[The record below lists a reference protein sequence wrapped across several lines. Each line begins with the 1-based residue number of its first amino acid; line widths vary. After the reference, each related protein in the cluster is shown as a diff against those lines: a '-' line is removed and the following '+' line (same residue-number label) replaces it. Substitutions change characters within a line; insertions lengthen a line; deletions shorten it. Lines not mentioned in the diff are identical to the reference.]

1 MEYLAVFSIKI
12 TMIFVFFLWKKPKPM
27 INCVPGGKRLM
38 TLDGDAAW
46 NWMAAAQN
54 KPLCFVYL
62 CKQCAELNLLFMG
75 KIK

>member
-12 TMIFVFFLWKKPKPM
+12 TMIFVFPLKKKTHTM
-27 INCVPGGKRLM
+27 INCVLGVKRLM

-54 KPLCFVYL
+54 KLLFFVYL
-62 CKQCAELNLLFMG
+62 CKQYAELNLLFMG

>member
-1 MEYLAVFSIKI
+1 
-12 TMIFVFFLWKKPKPM
+12 
-27 INCVPGGKRLM
+27 M

-54 KPLCFVYL
+54 KLLFFVYL
-62 CKQCAELNLLFMG
+62 CKQYAELNLLFMG

>member
-1 MEYLAVFSIKI
+1 
-12 TMIFVFFLWKKPKPM
+12 M

-46 NWMAAAQN
+46 NQMAAAQN
-54 KPLCFVYL
+54 KLLCFGYL
-62 CKQCAELNLLFMG
+62 CKQYAELNLIFMG

>member
-1 MEYLAVFSIKI
+1 MEYLAVFSLKI
-12 TMIFVFFLWKKPKPM
+12 TVIFVFFLWKENTM

-54 KPLCFVYL
+54 KPLCFVCL
-62 CKQCAELNLLFMG
+62 CEQYAELNFLFMG